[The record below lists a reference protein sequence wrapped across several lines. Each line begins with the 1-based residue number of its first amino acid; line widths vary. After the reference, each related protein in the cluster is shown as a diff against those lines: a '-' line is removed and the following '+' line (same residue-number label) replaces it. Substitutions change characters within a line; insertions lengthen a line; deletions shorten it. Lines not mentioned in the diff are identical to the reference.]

1 MLHFST
7 ACRDDVVSMEIIIST
22 LKTEMGG
29 AAAAALA
36 LRALS
41 ELHCTVCACARA
53 RGSANDVILL
63 HNQPF

>member
-7 ACRDDVVSMEIIIST
+7 ASRDDVVSMEIISA

-41 ELHCTVCACARA
+41 CTALALYARA
-53 RGSANDVILL
+53 RGPANDAIPL
-63 HNQPF
+63 HKQPF

>member
-7 ACRDDVVSMEIIIST
+7 ACRDDVVSMEIIST

-29 AAAAALA
+29 ATAAALA

-41 ELHCTVCACARA
+41 CTALHCMRARA
-53 RGSANDVILL
+53 RA
-63 HNQPF
+63 